1 LRLILGFFVTNGDGT
16 VKLQLGHL
24 GFFFNVITY
33 SKQPGQAAANIPVE
47 ENGVL
52 ISSSLMSLA
61 GGVGG
66 GDLFLVMVS
75 FSALCKADLTLS
87 RVQTLS
93 K

>member
-1 LRLILGFFVTNGDGT
+1 

-47 ENGVL
+47 ENVVL

-61 GGVGG
+61 GGVGGGGGG

>member
-1 LRLILGFFVTNGDGT
+1 
-16 VKLQLGHL
+16 L

-33 SKQPGQAAANIPVE
+33 SKQPGQAAANTPVE
-47 ENGVL
+47 ENVVL
-52 ISSSLMSLA
+52 ISSSLMSML
-61 GGVGG
+61 GGVGGG

>member
-1 LRLILGFFVTNGDGT
+1 
-16 VKLQLGHL
+16 
-24 GFFFNVITY
+24 
-33 SKQPGQAAANIPVE
+33 
-47 ENGVL
+47 
-52 ISSSLMSLA
+52 MSML
-61 GGVGG
+61 GGVGGG